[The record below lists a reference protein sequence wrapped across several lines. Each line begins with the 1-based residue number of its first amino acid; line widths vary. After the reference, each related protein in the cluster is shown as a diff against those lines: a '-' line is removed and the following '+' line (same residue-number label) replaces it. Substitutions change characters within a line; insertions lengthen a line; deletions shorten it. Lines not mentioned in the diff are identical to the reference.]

1 MGINPVD
8 FNVADLIGKTDD
20 PYSVKET
27 TQNSLDK
34 QAFLKLLTTQ
44 LQHQNPLEPMDNQQ
58 FVSQMAEFSALEQ
71 MQNLN
76 KSFAASALMQA
87 STILGKYVE
96 AAPLGGGDFDDLIG
110 GVVSSIRMG
119 EDGQMFLLVGGR
131 EIDASLVKTVSEP
144 STVNTPGT
152 EM

>member
-1 MGINPVD
+1 MGVNPVG
-8 FNVADLIGKTDD
+8 FNITDLIGKTDD
-20 PYSVKET
+20 PYSVKGT
-27 TQNSLDK
+27 KDSLDK

-58 FVSQMAEFSALEQ
+58 FVAQMAEFSALEQ

-76 KSFAASALMQA
+76 KNFAATALMQA

-96 AAPLGGGDFDDLIG
+96 GTPLGGGNVDDLIG
-110 GVVSSIRMG
+110 GIVSSIRMG
-119 EDGQMFLLVGGR
+119 EDGQISLLVGGR

-144 STVNTPGT
+144 SAANTPGT

>member
-1 MGINPVD
+1 MGINPIG
-8 FNVADLIGKTDD
+8 FNITDLIGRTDD
-20 PYSVKET
+20 PYSVKG
-27 TQNSLDK
+27 TQDSLDK

-58 FVSQMAEFSALEQ
+58 FVAQMAEFSALEQ

-76 KSFAASALMQA
+76 KNFAAMALMQA

-96 AAPLGGGDFDDLIG
+96 AAPLGGGNSDALIG
-110 GVVSSIRMG
+110 GIVSSIRMG
-119 EDGQMFLLVGGR
+119 EDGQMFLLVDGR
-131 EIDASLVKTVSEP
+131 EIDASLVKTISE
-144 STVNTPGT
+144 SFATNTLET

>member
-1 MGINPVD
+1 MGINPIG
-8 FNVADLIGKTDD
+8 FNITDLIGRTDD
-20 PYSVKET
+20 PYSVKG
-27 TQNSLDK
+27 TQDSLDK

-58 FVSQMAEFSALEQ
+58 FVAQMAEFSALEQ

-76 KSFAASALMQA
+76 KNFAAMALMQA

-96 AAPLGGGDFDDLIG
+96 ATPLGGGNSDDLIG
-110 GVVSSIRMG
+110 GIVSSIRMG
-119 EDGQMFLLVGGR
+119 EDGQMFLLVDGR
-131 EIDASLVKTVSEP
+131 EIDASLVKTISE
-144 STVNTPGT
+144 SFATNTLET

>member
-1 MGINPVD
+1 MGINPIG
-8 FNVADLIGKTDD
+8 FNIADLIGKTDD
-20 PYSVKET
+20 PYAVKG
-27 TQNSLDK
+27 TQDSLDK
-34 QAFLKLLTTQ
+34 QAFLELLTTQ

-76 KSFAASALMQA
+76 KNFAAVALMQA

-96 AAPLGGGDFDDLIG
+96 GAPLGGGNVDDLIG
-110 GVVSSIRMG
+110 GIVSSIRMG
-119 EDGQMFLLVGGR
+119 EDGQISLLVGGR

-144 STVNTPGT
+144 SAANTPGT

>member
-1 MGINPVD
+1 MGVNPVG
-8 FNVADLIGKTDD
+8 FNITDLIGKTDD
-20 PYSVKET
+20 PYSVKGT
-27 TQNSLDK
+27 KDSLDK

-58 FVSQMAEFSALEQ
+58 FVAQMAEFSALEQ

-76 KSFAASALMQA
+76 KNFAAAALMQA

-96 AAPLGGGDFDDLIG
+96 GAPLGGGNVDDLIG
-110 GVVSSIRMG
+110 GIVSSIRMG
-119 EDGQMFLLVGGR
+119 EDGQISLLVGGR

-144 STVNTPGT
+144 SAANTPGM